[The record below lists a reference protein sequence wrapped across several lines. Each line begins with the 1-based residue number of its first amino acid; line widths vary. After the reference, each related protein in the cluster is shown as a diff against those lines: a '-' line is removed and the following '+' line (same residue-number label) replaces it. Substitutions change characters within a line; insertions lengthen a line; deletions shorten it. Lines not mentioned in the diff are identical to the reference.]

1 MTQLDFYTF
10 FRKLLKQI
18 SFLYFPD
25 RGCDPKHPLDAS
37 WGINKTTGEK
47 EPEDLVFTRQM
58 AALYNKDAYDGKE
71 RVLEIHF
78 TDLDHTY
85 QIRLNQ
91 TGSQIFTDG
100 SLSPTT
106 RIDTPFSVW
115 SAISRGEIGG
125 AEALGKQLYTVSGDF
140 SLMINWD
147 KFFGSTSAV
156 KNPEKKSPNMIEKK
170 NPSMMTM
177 LIPWIAFWTAV
188 SITPKV
194 GALIA
199 LIVVAAIPFIMRN
212 HEFEI
217 WDQLSMIA
225 VAVLSAAAN
234 VTGNGDIPT
243 NIGYF
248 VFGLFWLLSCLTK
261 EPLCAAYVK
270 YNYGGESAHQNPLFM
285 KTNYILAAAWG
296 LLYVLTAVWTFLLRG
311 AGFGNLLIIVNNLIP
326 ILMGFFT
333 IWFEK
338 WYPAKMARGKRKEE
352 NSAL

>member
-1 MTQLDFYTF
+1 
-10 FRKLLKQI
+10 
-18 SFLYFPD
+18 
-25 RGCDPKHPLDAS
+25 
-37 WGINKTTGEK
+37 
-47 EPEDLVFTRQM
+47 M

-85 QIRLNQ
+85 QIRLNK

-125 AEALGKQLYTVSGDF
+125 AEALGKQMYTVSGDF

-147 KFFGSTSAV
+147 KFFGSTSTV

-177 LIPWIAFWTAV
+177 LIPWIAFWIAV
-188 SITPKV
+188 SIAPKV
-194 GALIA
+194 GALIT
-199 LIVVAAIPFIMRN
+199 LIVVAGIPFIMRK
-212 HEFEI
+212 HKFVI
-217 WDQLSMIA
+217 WDQLSMAA
-225 VAVLSAAAN
+225 VAILSAAAN
-234 VTGNGDIPT
+234 ITGNGVLPT
-243 NIGYF
+243 NIGYL

-270 YNYGGESAHQNPLFM
+270 YNYGGENAHQNPLFM

-296 LLYVLTAVWTFLLRG
+296 TLYVLTAIWTFLFKK
-311 AGFGNLLIIVNNLIP
+311 AGFGNVLILVNNLIP
-326 ILMGFFT
+326 ILMGLFT
-333 IWFEK
+333 AWFEK
-338 WYPAKMARGKRKEE
+338 WYPARMARGKRK
-352 NSAL
+352 